1 MSSKNQTPAPK
12 VSSDADKGRM
22 NKPATEHI
30 ESVSAGD
37 NGDETLTTQEMQEK
51 YGRDKINREG
61 NDKDY

>member
-22 NKPATEHI
+22 NKPATENI
-30 ESVSAGD
+30 DSVSANGD
-37 NGDETLTTQEMQEK
+37 DETLNTQQMQEK

-61 NDKDY
+61 NDKEY